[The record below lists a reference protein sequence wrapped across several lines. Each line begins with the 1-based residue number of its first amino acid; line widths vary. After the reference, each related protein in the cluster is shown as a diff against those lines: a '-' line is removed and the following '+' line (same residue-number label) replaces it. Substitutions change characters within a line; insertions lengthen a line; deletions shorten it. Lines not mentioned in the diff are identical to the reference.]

1 MSAKL
6 ITIQESTAAFLRRS
20 LFIAI
25 LCILAGFS
33 ALPTHAQIS
42 PGPLAKAH
50 QSLSGPTNCTQCHD
64 LKRGA
69 SQLKCLECHTEIRDR
84 VVNKKGLHATLV
96 GTNPTGQECAR
107 CHSDHN
113 GENFALIRWEPNRES
128 FDHNKTGFVLE
139 GKHAG
144 VTCANCHKA
153 ANIPAAGRVGIQTK
167 DLNRTYLGLSR
178 DCVSCHTDEHRGQ
191 VGKDCA
197 RCHTLAGWKPASRFN
212 HAASKYPLTGAHEKV
227 DCVKCHAVVQDAKP
241 YVKYTGLSFAKCSGC
256 HTDPHKGAFK
266 ASCDSCHVTSSWTR
280 IAQMEGFDHSKTK
293 FPLIGKHKTVACS
306 DCHTHGDFKTPV
318 AHAKCADCH
327 QEAHHGQFTARA
339 DGGKCESCHTE
350 DGWKPSTFGV
360 KEHVATKYP
369 LEALHITVACDKC
382 HVPKGQKGKDTE
394 FKITATQCKNC
405 HEDIHKGQFAAAPTL
420 NRCETCHNLKN
431 KGFRP
436 AVFAL
441 AKHKET
447 RFPLTGGHIAVP
459 CGDCHK
465 PVAQGSVT
473 PVKFRFD
480 DRTCTVCHEDPHRGE
495 FRAQMEA
502 RRPNGTAAGCESC
515 HTTVKWNETSRFDH
529 AGTKFPLTGAH
540 RGVACIDCH
549 RPPALQ
555 VTMKN
560 VNFTAAPKLCS
571 GCHEDVHANQFASR
585 PEATD
590 CSSCHDAARWKPSQF
605 DHNKRTKYPLD
616 GAHRDVP
623 CLDCHKLT
631 REVASKKVVFYK
643 PTPPECKDCHAG
655 K

>member
-1 MSAKL
+1 MIAGHPMSDKL
-6 ITIQESTAAFLRRS
+6 ITIQECTAAFLRRS

-69 SQLKCLECHTEIRDR
+69 SQLKCLECHTEMRDR

-178 DCVSCHTDEHRGQ
+178 DCVSCHTDENRGQ

-266 ASCDSCHVTSSWTR
+266 ASC
-280 IAQMEGFDHSKTK
+280 
-293 FPLIGKHKTVACS
+293 
-306 DCHTHGDFKTPV
+306 
-318 AHAKCADCH
+318 
-327 QEAHHGQFTARA
+327 AR
-339 DGGKCESCHTE
+339 
-350 DGWKPSTFGV
+350 
-360 KEHVATKYP
+360 
-369 LEALHITVACDKC
+369 
-382 HVPKGQKGKDTE
+382 
-394 FKITATQCKNC
+394 
-405 HEDIHKGQFAAAPTL
+405 
-420 NRCETCHNLKN
+420 
-431 KGFRP
+431 
-436 AVFAL
+436 
-441 AKHKET
+441 
-447 RFPLTGGHIAVP
+447 
-459 CGDCHK
+459 
-465 PVAQGSVT
+465 
-473 PVKFRFD
+473 
-480 DRTCTVCHEDPHRGE
+480 
-495 FRAQMEA
+495 
-502 RRPNGTAAGCESC
+502 
-515 HTTVKWNETSRFDH
+515 
-529 AGTKFPLTGAH
+529 
-540 RGVACIDCH
+540 
-549 RPPALQ
+549 
-555 VTMKN
+555 
-560 VNFTAAPKLCS
+560 
-571 GCHEDVHANQFASR
+571 
-585 PEATD
+585 
-590 CSSCHDAARWKPSQF
+590 
-605 DHNKRTKYPLD
+605 
-616 GAHRDVP
+616 
-623 CLDCHKLT
+623 
-631 REVASKKVVFYK
+631 
-643 PTPPECKDCHAG
+643 
-655 K
+655 